1 MKDAVTSALIE
12 KAHTYAA
19 VQVDVN
25 VVTIKQH
32 ALTLMS
38 VPAIKEN
45 SLTFS
50 LLLTCII
57 VATSLAIC

>member
-1 MKDAVTSALIE
+1 MKNAVTPAPIE

-32 ALTLMS
+32 VLTLMS
-38 VPAIKEN
+38 VPAIKKN
-45 SLTFS
+45 SQTFFYYS
-50 LLLTCII
+50 SPVLL
-57 VATSLAIC
+57 